1 MALRTLGTVKK
12 ERDRLY
18 DDLDVNYQEA
28 CEIMR
33 VFYAAGASINSLCKA
48 WNTTDRRTIRRMLGD
63 TLTVDP
69 LAADKPVLA
78 RFIHVEPVEGDA
90 AMLRAYVEQ
99 DNPVPPT
106 AWVHEG
112 RPTIPWWG
120 DAVFAADG
128 TYLDSATGVDGERDN
143 TLFLEYKARGL
154 TFDEMEDN

>member
-1 MALRTLGTVKK
+1 MAPRTLTTVKK

-33 VFYAAGASINSLCKA
+33 VSYAAGASINSLCKA

-69 LAADKPVLA
+69 LAADKPILST
-78 RFIHVEPVEGDA
+78 FLHVEPDGDMTHA
-90 AMLRAYVEQ
+90 WVEQ

-112 RPTIPWWG
+112 RPTTPWWG
-120 DAVFAADG
+120 RQYSQRTAL
-128 TYLDSATGVDGERDN
+128 TWIPRL
-143 TLFLEYKARGL
+143 GL
-154 TFDEMEDN
+154 TGSGTTRYFWSTRPEG

>member
-1 MALRTLGTVKK
+1 MAPRTLTTVKK

-33 VFYAAGASINSLCKA
+33 VSYAAGASINSLCKA

-78 RFIHVEPVEGDA
+78 SYVRTEIHAGDA
-90 AMLRAYVEQ
+90 AMLRAWVEQ

-112 RPTIPWWG
+112 RPTTPWWG
-120 DAVFAADG
+120 EAVFAADG

-143 TLFLEYKARGL
+143 TLFLEYKSRGL
-154 TFDEMEDN
+154 SFDEMEDS

>member
-1 MALRTLGTVKK
+1 MAPRTLATVKK

-18 DDLDVNYQEA
+18 NDLDVNYQEA

-33 VFYAAGASINSLCKA
+33 VSYAAGASINALCKA

-69 LAADKPVLA
+69 LAVDKPILST
-78 RFIHVEPVEGDA
+78 FLHVEPDGGDA

-106 AWVHEG
+106 AWMHEG
-112 RPTIPWWG
+112 RPTTPWWG
-120 DAVFAADG
+120 EAVFAADG

>member
-1 MALRTLGTVKK
+1 MALRTLATVKK

-18 DDLDVNYQEA
+18 NDLDVNYQEA

-33 VFYAAGASINSLCKA
+33 ANYAAGASINSLCKA

-69 LAADKPVLA
+69 LAADKPILST
-78 RFIHVEPVEGDA
+78 FLHVEPIEGDA

-99 DNPVPPT
+99 DHPVPPT

-112 RPTIPWWG
+112 RPTTPWWG

>member
-1 MALRTLGTVKK
+1 MAPRTLATVKK
-12 ERDRLY
+12 ERDKLY
-18 DDLDVNYQEA
+18 NDLDVNYQEA

-33 VFYAAGASINSLCKA
+33 VSYAAGASINSLCKA

-63 TLTVDP
+63 VATVDP
-69 LAADKPVLA
+69 LAVDKPILSTFL
-78 RFIHVEPVEGDA
+78 RVEPVEGDA

-112 RPTIPWWG
+112 RPTTPWWG

>member
-1 MALRTLGTVKK
+1 MAPRTLATVKK

-33 VFYAAGASINSLCKA
+33 VSYAAGASINALCKA
-48 WNTTDRRTIRRMLGD
+48 WKTTDRRTIRRMLGD

-69 LAADKPVLA
+69 LAVDKPVLA

-106 AWVHEG
+106 AWVHDG
-112 RPTIPWWG
+112 RPTTPWWG